1 MPEGLP
7 FKPVG
12 EVIRNFTL
20 ENGAVVLRPYFSQ
33 VELRRHEGGLVVME
47 VRPLVDYALSRLSI
61 FANGVQIEED
71 ARQTF
76 IEQVERKMSE
86 WGGAIRITKDSG
98 LFIAQKVNFT

>member
-1 MPEGLP
+1 
-7 FKPVG
+7 
-12 EVIRNFTL
+12 
-20 ENGAVVLRPYFSQ
+20 
-33 VELRRHEGGLVVME
+33 ME